1 LSHPLKALRVYAGPR
16 ALARIRERGLSPSD
30 VRVIPA
36 AAGGPKGL
44 MLLAL
49 DRFLFGEWLPQ
60 SQSTRPIDLLGA
72 SIGAWR
78 MAAACLN
85 DPMTALD
92 KLEHDYIHQQYDIPP
107 GRKTPTPEAISEKF
121 GQGIDATFGGR
132 ENEVLAHER
141 FRLHIITS
149 RGRHLMRRDTKLRAS
164 LGYGGAFFTNVL
176 SRKSMGA
183 WIERA
188 VFSTNAA
195 PLPFAADDYR
205 TRRYALT
212 AKNFSQVVQASCS
225 IPFVLRAVHDI
236 AGAPRGAYWDGGI
249 TDYHLHLDYRKACQ
263 SDVENGDTNAIAS
276 SEGGGVVLYP
286 HFQKNI
292 VPGWLDKSLK
302 WRHKSTHFLDD
313 VVVLAPNPE
322 WVKTLPNGK
331 LPDRNDFM
339 HYGRDT
345 AARVDV
351 WQRVVAES
359 QRVRDECA
367 EMLYSRT
374 INAHVELL

>member
-1 LSHPLKALRVYAGPR
+1 
-16 ALARIRERGLSPSD
+16 
-30 VRVIPA
+30 
-36 AAGGPKGL
+36 
-44 MLLAL
+44 
-49 DRFLFGEWLPQ
+49 
-60 SQSTRPIDLLGA
+60 
-72 SIGAWR
+72 
-78 MAAACLN
+78 
-85 DPMTALD
+85 
-92 KLEHDYIHQQYDIPP
+92 
-107 GRKTPTPEAISEKF
+107 
-121 GQGIDATFGGR
+121 
-132 ENEVLAHER
+132 
-141 FRLHIITS
+141 
-149 RGRHLMRRDTKLRAS
+149 
-164 LGYGGAFFTNVL
+164 
-176 SRKSMGA
+176 MGA

-276 SEGGGVVLYP
+276 TEGGGVVLYP

-351 WQRVVAES
+351 WQSAVAES
-359 QRVRDECA
+359 VRLRDELA
-367 EMLYSRT
+367 DALYSNRFRDL
-374 INAHVELL
+374 ADPL